1 MFLTKNELTTVAL
14 PEVINIITT
23 GDDTIVEQIIAESI
37 DLMSTY
43 LRNYYDVEA
52 VFAASGEERSK
63 IVLKYLK
70 DIVVHEVYIRRSH
83 QYNEVAKMRYDEAML
98 WLDKVT
104 KGEVNLDLPAP
115 PAEDPNERDGGYLH
129 LGSRTKYPTG
139 L

>member
-14 PEVINIITT
+14 PEVIDIIT
-23 GDDTIVEQIIAESI
+23 GSDDTIVDQIIAESI

-43 LRNYYDVEA
+43 LRNYYNVEA
-52 VFAASGEERSK
+52 VFAAKDKERSK

-70 DIVVHEVYIRRSH
+70 DIVVHEIYIRRSH

-104 KGEVNLDLPAP
+104 KGEVNVNLPAP
-115 PAEDPNERDGGYLH
+115 PEEDPNERDSGYFN
-129 LGSRTKYPTG
+129 LGSKKKYPTG
-139 L
+139 W